1 MSYQVLARKWRP
13 RSFREMIGQTH
24 VLKALINAL
33 DNQRLHHAYL
43 FTGTRGVGK
52 TTIARIIAKCVNCE
66 IGITSTPC
74 GTCSVCR
81 EIDEGR
87 FVDLIE
93 IDAASRTKVEDTR
106 ELLDNVQYAPS
117 RGRFKVYL
125 IDEVHMLSSHSF
137 NALLKTL
144 EEPPPYVKFIL
155 ATTDPQKLP
164 ATILSRCLQ
173 FSLKNMTPERVV
185 EHLTH
190 VLGVENVPFEDDALW
205 LLGRAADGSMRDA
218 MSLTDQAIAFGEGKV
233 LAADVRAMLGTLD
246 HGQVYGVLQALLEG
260 DARGLLEAVRH
271 LAEQGPDWNGVL
283 AEMLNVLHR
292 VAVAQAL
299 PEAVDNG
306 QGDRDRV
313 LAVAQAL
320 PAEDVQFYYQMGLI
334 GRRDLP
340 LAPDP
345 RSGFEMVL
353 LRMLAFRPAGGGEA
367 PPQTL
372 KPLGISQATVDSS
385 QGVAAPIAAP
395 VPQAT
400 SMAGAAV
407 PAAGPVAGG
416 NAPASASAAT
426 VQAPVT
432 PAQREEAPVANPAVG
447 DNAPVPA
454 PASAATAQVPV
465 AAAQRQAAPAA
476 STMTAVDNSV
486 PAPAPTSSAPVP
498 AAVSQREVAAAA
510 SPVASTDSPATR
522 AAPAPSPAAVDD
534 PSLPWNSSAA
544 PLQNEPEAYDEPL
557 LETEAEQPMLTP
569 MPAPTPACVVP
580 PAPEREEAPED
591 EGDAIDSAAP
601 HLQAIPDDFGPA
613 GMDRDDEPPLDEDYY
628 PADIDASGYS
638 FLDDLASATPEPVAA
653 PEPLPASQPASGLAL
668 QWLELFPKLP
678 ISGLTAS
685 IAANCSLIAV
695 RGDEWL
701 LHLDPAQSALFN
713 ATQQRRLND
722 ALNQYHGRTIG
733 LKIELVRPEQETP
746 AQASSRRRVERQHD
760 AEASIQADPFIQ
772 QMMQKFGATVRN
784 DTIEPVDVPVSQNG

>member
-13 RSFREMIGQTH
+13 RSFREMVGQTH

-33 DNQRLHHAYL
+33 DSQRLHHAYL

-52 TTIARIIAKCVNCE
+52 TTIARIIAKCLNCE
-66 IGITSTPC
+66 TGITSTPC

-185 EHLTH
+185 EHLSH

-233 LAADVRAMLGTLD
+233 MAADVRAMLGTLD
-246 HGQVYGVLQALLEG
+246 HGQVYDVLHSLIEG
-260 DARGLLEAVRH
+260 DAKALLEAVRH

-283 AEMLNVLHR
+283 SEILNVLHR
-292 VAVAQAL
+292 VAIAQAL
-299 PEAVDNG
+299 PEGVDNG
-306 QGDRDRV
+306 HGDRDRV
-313 LAVAQAL
+313 LALAQAL

-345 RSGFEMVL
+345 RGGFEMVL
-353 LRMLAFRPAGGGEA
+353 LRMLAFRPADTADA
-367 PPQTL
+367 PRQPL
-372 KPLGISQATVDSS
+372 KPVGISQATVDSANS
-385 QGVAAPIAAP
+385 VAGAQRVAPVVAAAP
-395 VPQAT
+395 VVE
-400 SMAGAAV
+400 AAV
-407 PAAGPVAGG
+407 RPVAE
-416 NAPASASAAT
+416 
-426 VQAPVT
+426 PVT
-432 PAQREEAPVANPAVG
+432 PAPTPVAPQV
-447 DNAPVPA
+447 VPA
-454 PASAATAQVPV
+454 PVVEAV
-465 AAAQRQAAPAA
+465 AAPAA
-476 STMTAVDNSV
+476 IAEAV
-486 PAPAPTSSAPVP
+486 
-498 AAVSQREVAAAA
+498 
-510 SPVASTDSPATR
+510 
-522 AAPAPSPAAVDD
+522 VD
-534 PSLPWNSSAA
+534 LPWNDPVEPAVVQQPAA
-544 PLQNEPEAYDEPL
+544 EPV
-557 LETEAEQPMLTP
+557 LETIAEQPDLTP
-569 MPAPTPACVVP
+569 MPAPVPDSVVP
-580 PAPEREEAPED
+580 DAPAWAAESIPEPSVAQV
-591 EGDAIDSAAP
+591 DAATP
-601 HLQAIPDDFGPA
+601 
-613 GMDRDDEPPLDEDYY
+613 GMDLDDEPPLDEDYIE
-628 PADIDASGYS
+628 PDQDSAYS
-638 FLDDLASATPEPVAA
+638 YLDELASEHAAEPA
-653 PEPLPASQPASGLAL
+653 PEPEPEPAAMPATGLAL

-678 ISGLTAS
+678 ISGMTGS
-685 IAANCSLIAV
+685 IAANCTLIAV
-695 RGDEWL
+695 DGDHWL
-701 LHLDPAQSALFN
+701 MHLDPAHSALFN

-722 ALNQYHGRTIG
+722 ALNQYHQRT
-733 LKIELVRPEQETP
+733 LTVSIELIKPEQETP
-746 AQASSRRRVERQHD
+746 AQAASRRRADRQRE
-760 AEASIQADPFIQ
+760 AEDSIHGDPFIQ
-772 QMMQKFGATVRN
+772 QMMQQFGAVIRN
-784 DTIEPVDVPVSQNG
+784 DTIEPVEALASQG

>member
-13 RSFREMIGQTH
+13 RSFREMVGQTH

-33 DNQRLHHAYL
+33 DSQRLHHAYL

-52 TTIARIIAKCVNCE
+52 TTIARIIAKCLNCE
-66 IGITSTPC
+66 TGITSTPC

-233 LAADVRAMLGTLD
+233 MAADVRAMLGTLD
-246 HGQVYGVLQALLEG
+246 HGQVFDVLHALIEG
-260 DARGLLEAVRH
+260 DAKALLEAVRH
-271 LAEQGPDWNGVL
+271 LSEQGPDWNGVL
-283 AEMLNVLHR
+283 SEILNVLHR
-292 VAVAQAL
+292 VAIAQAL
-299 PEAVDNG
+299 PEGVDNG
-306 QGDRDRV
+306 HGDRDRV
-313 LAVAQAL
+313 LALAQAL

-345 RSGFEMVL
+345 RGGFEMVM
-353 LRMLAFRPAGGGEA
+353 LRMLAFRPADTADA
-367 PPQTL
+367 PRQPL
-372 KPLGISQATVDSS
+372 KPVGISQATVDS
-385 QGVAAPIAAP
+385 AK
-395 VPQAT
+395 

-407 PAAGPVAGG
+407 VAPEPVAV
-416 NAPASASAAT
+416 AP
-426 VQAPVT
+426 
-432 PAQREEAPVANPAVG
+432 APVAVE
-447 DNAPVPA
+447 PVVPVVAPA
-454 PASAATAQVPV
+454 PAAE
-465 AAAQRQAAPAA
+465 
-476 STMTAVDNSV
+476 
-486 PAPAPTSSAPVP
+486 PAPAPVVDLPWNEPVETVLEQAPAEEPVLETIAEQPELTPMPTPTPDSVVPDAPEWVSAPVP
-498 AAVSQREVAAAA
+498 EPTIADVDAA
-510 SPVASTDSPATR
+510 
-522 AAPAPSPAAVDD
+522 
-534 PSLPWNSSAA
+534 
-544 PLQNEPEAYDEPL
+544 
-557 LETEAEQPMLTP
+557 TP
-569 MPAPTPACVVP
+569 
-580 PAPEREEAPED
+580 
-591 EGDAIDSAAP
+591 GID
-601 HLQAIPDDFGPA
+601 L
-613 GMDRDDEPPLDEDYY
+613 DDEPPLDEDYIE
-628 PADIDASGYS
+628 PDVDSAYS
-638 FLDDLASATPEPVAA
+638 YLDDLASEHTAEPA
-653 PEPLPASQPASGLAL
+653 PEPEAEPAAMPATGLAL

-678 ISGLTAS
+678 ISGMTGS
-685 IAANCSLIAV
+685 IAANCTLIAV
-695 RGDEWL
+695 DGDHWL
-701 LHLDPAQSALFN
+701 LHLDPAHSALFN

-722 ALNQYHGRTIG
+722 ALNQFHERT
-733 LKIELVRPEQETP
+733 LTVTIELIKPEQETP
-746 AQASSRRRVERQHD
+746 AQAATRRRLNRQRE
-760 AEASIQADPFIQ
+760 AEESIQADPLIQ
-772 QMMQKFGATVRN
+772 QMMEQFGAVVRH
-784 DTIEPVDVPVSQNG
+784 DTIEPVEAQAAAG

>member
-13 RSFREMIGQTH
+13 RSFREMVGQTH

-66 IGITSTPC
+66 TGITSTPC

-125 IDEVHMLSSHSF
+125 IDEVHMLSTHSF

-185 EHLTH
+185 EHLSH
-190 VLGVENVPFEDDALW
+190 VLSVENVPFEDDALW

-260 DARGLLEAVRH
+260 DARGLLEAVRQ

-292 VAVAQAL
+292 VAIAQAL

-306 QGDRDRV
+306 HGDRDRV
-313 LAVAQAL
+313 LALAQAL

-345 RSGFEMVL
+345 RGGFEMVL
-353 LRMLAFRPAGGGEA
+353 LRMLAFRPADSDDA
-367 PPQTL
+367 PRPVL
-372 KPLGISQATVDSS
+372 KTVGISQATAESS
-385 QGVAAPIAAP
+385 PAVAVAAPV
-395 VPQAT
+395 VPT
-400 SMAGAAV
+400 AV
-407 PAAGPVAGG
+407 TVS
-416 NAPASASAAT
+416 APALAISSA
-426 VQAPVT
+426 PE
-432 PAQREEAPVANPAVG
+432 PEPEPIAVI
-447 DNAPVPA
+447 PP
-454 PASAATAQVPV
+454 VPV
-465 AAAQRQAAPAA
+465 AE
-476 STMTAVDNSV
+476 
-486 PAPAPTSSAPVP
+486 PAP
-498 AAVSQREVAAAA
+498 EVA
-510 SPVASTDSPATR
+510 D
-522 AAPAPSPAAVDD
+522 AVEEVD
-534 PSLPWNSSAA
+534 LPWNEPKAA
-544 PLQNEPEAYDEPL
+544 TPEPVSEPEAEVVAAQAVPQVQLEPVPVS
-557 LETEAEQPMLTP
+557 AVEQ
-569 MPAPTPACVVP
+569 APEPFSAP
-580 PAPEREEAPED
+580 PA
-591 EGDAIDSAAP
+591 
-601 HLQAIPDDFGPA
+601 LDDNIGYSPA
-613 GMDRDDEPPLDEDYY
+613 GMERDDEPPLDDDYD
-628 PADIDASGYS
+628 PVDMDSASYS
-638 FLDDLASATPEPVAA
+638 FLDDLASEAAA
-653 PEPLPASQPASGLAL
+653 PAAAEPELLPASQPATGLAL
-668 QWLELFPKLP
+668 EWLELFPKLP
-678 ISGLTAS
+678 ISGMTGS
-685 IAANCSLIAV
+685 IAANCTLVAV
-695 RGDEWL
+695 EGDHWS
-701 LHLDPAQSALFN
+701 LHLDPAHSALFN

-722 ALNQYHGRTIG
+722 ALNQHHGRTLTLDIQ
-733 LKIELVRPEQETP
+733 LIRPEQETP
-746 AQASSRRRVERQHD
+746 AQAAARKRADRQSE
-760 AEASIQADPFIQ
+760 AEASIHADPFIQ
-772 QMMQKFGATVRN
+772 QMMQQFGAIIRD
-784 DTIEPVDVPVSQNG
+784 DTIEPVDALVSQSE

>member
-13 RSFREMIGQTH
+13 RSFREMVGQTH

-66 IGITSTPC
+66 TGITSTPC
-74 GTCSVCR
+74 GECSVCR

-185 EHLTH
+185 EHLSH
-190 VLGVENVPFEDDALW
+190 VLGAENVPYEDDALW

-246 HGQVYGVLQALLEG
+246 HGQVYGVLQALLDG
-260 DARGLLEAVRH
+260 DARALLEAVRH

-299 PEAVDNG
+299 PDAVDNG
-306 QGDRDRV
+306 HGDRDRV

-353 LRMLAFRPAGGGEA
+353 LRMLAFRPADTGDA
-367 PPQTL
+367 PRPVL
-372 KPLGISQATVDSS
+372 KPVGTSQATAESP
-385 QGVAAPIAAP
+385 QALAAAPAVAAIAAP
-395 VPQAT
+395 VP
-400 SMAGAAV
+400 
-407 PAAGPVAGG
+407 
-416 NAPASASAAT
+416 
-426 VQAPVT
+426 
-432 PAQREEAPVANPAVG
+432 APVAAPQP
-447 DNAPVPA
+447 APVP
-454 PASAATAQVPV
+454 
-465 AAAQRQAAPAA
+465 
-476 STMTAVDNSV
+476 
-486 PAPAPTSSAPVP
+486 PAPELVRQPEPEPQPEPT
-498 AAVSQREVAAAA
+498 
-510 SPVASTDSPATR
+510 
-522 AAPAPSPAAVDD
+522 PAPMVAEVD
-534 PSLPWNSSAA
+534 LPWNEPA
-544 PLQNEPEAYDEPL
+544 PIEPPPAPQVEPDPQPVPVDEPV
-557 LETEAEQPMLTP
+557 LEVVAEQPVLTP
-569 MPAPTPACVVP
+569 MPAPVPASVVP
-580 PAPEREEAPED
+580 PAPQV
-591 EGDAIDSAAP
+591 DSP
-601 HLQAIPDDFGPA
+601 PIEYVPA

-628 PADIDASGYS
+628 EPDIDTASYS
-638 FLDDLASATPEPVAA
+638 YLDELASESVPEPVPE
-653 PEPLPASQPASGLAL
+653 PEPLPASQPATGLAL

-678 ISGLTAS
+678 ISGMTGS

-695 RGDEWL
+695 DGDHWL
-701 LHLDPAQSALFN
+701 LHLDPGHSALFN
-713 ATQQRRLND
+713 STQQRRLND
-722 ALNQYHGRTIG
+722 ALNQYHGRT
-733 LKIELVRPEQETP
+733 LTLTIELIRPEQETP
-746 AQASSRRRVERQHD
+746 AQAASRRRNERQGE
-760 AEASIQADPFIQ
+760 AVASIHADPFIR
-772 QMMQKFGATVRN
+772 QMISQFGASVRE
-784 DTIEPVDVPVSQNG
+784 DTIEPVDALVSQSQ

>member
-13 RSFREMIGQTH
+13 RSFREMVGQTH

-33 DNQRLHHAYL
+33 DSQRLHHAYL

-52 TTIARIIAKCVNCE
+52 TTIARIIAKCLNCE
-66 IGITSTPC
+66 TGITSTPC

-246 HGQVYGVLQALLEG
+246 HGQVFDVLHALIEG
-260 DARGLLEAVRH
+260 DAKALLEAVRH
-271 LAEQGPDWNGVL
+271 LSEQGPDWNGVL
-283 AEMLNVLHR
+283 SEILNVLHR
-292 VAVAQAL
+292 VAIAQAL

-306 QGDRDRV
+306 HGDRDRV
-313 LAVAQAL
+313 LALAQAL

-345 RSGFEMVL
+345 RGGVEMVL
-353 LRMLAFRPAGGGEA
+353 LRMLAFRPADSADA
-367 PPQTL
+367 PRQPL
-372 KPLGISQATVDSS
+372 KPVGISQATADS
-385 QGVAAPIAAP
+385 AKP
-395 VPQAT
+395 V
-400 SMAGAAV
+400 AGAAV
-407 PAAGPVAGG
+407 VAPVEVAHAAVAEPEVAAPVAEPEALIET
-416 NAPASASAAT
+416 APEPQ
-426 VQAPVT
+426 VAPVVDL
-432 PAQREEAPVANPAVG
+432 PWNDPVEAPVEPEQQPAVE
-447 DNAPVPA
+447 PVLD
-454 PASAATAQVPV
+454 T
-465 AAAQRQAAPAA
+465 
-476 STMTAVDNSV
+476 TG
-486 PAPAPTSSAPVP
+486 
-498 AAVSQREVAAAA
+498 
-510 SPVASTDSPATR
+510 
-522 AAPAPSPAAVDD
+522 
-534 PSLPWNSSAA
+534 
-544 PLQNEPEAYDEPL
+544 
-557 LETEAEQPMLTP
+557 EQPELTP
-569 MPAPTPACVVP
+569 MPAPTPDSVVP
-580 PAPEREEAPED
+580 DAPEWVSAPVPEPTVAQVEAATP
-591 EGDAIDSAAP
+591 GID
-601 HLQAIPDDFGPA
+601 L
-613 GMDRDDEPPLDEDYY
+613 DDEPPLDEDYIE
-628 PADIDASGYS
+628 PDMDSAYS
-638 FLDDLASATPEPVAA
+638 YLDELASEHTAEPVPEPEVEPAAA
-653 PEPLPASQPASGLAL
+653 PATGLAL

-678 ISGLTAS
+678 ISGMTGS
-685 IAANCSLIAV
+685 IAANCTLIAID
-695 RGDEWL
+695 GDHWL
-701 LHLDPAQSALFN
+701 LHLDPAHSALFN

-722 ALNQYHGRTIG
+722 ALNQYHGRTLTIA
-733 LKIELVRPEQETP
+733 IELIKPEQETP
-746 AQASSRRRVERQHD
+746 AQAATRRRLNRQRD
-760 AEASIQADPFIQ
+760 AEASIQADPLIQ
-772 QMMQKFGATVRN
+772 QMMQQFGAVVRH
-784 DTIEPVDVPVSQNG
+784 DTIEPVEAPAPQAS